1 MDMPSAEPQTV
12 PAATAAESPCR
23 PAYEWTKDF
32 RIVRTCR

>member
-1 MDMPSAEPQTV
+1 MDTHAEAAEPQLAQPEV
-12 PAATAAESPCR
+12 PCR